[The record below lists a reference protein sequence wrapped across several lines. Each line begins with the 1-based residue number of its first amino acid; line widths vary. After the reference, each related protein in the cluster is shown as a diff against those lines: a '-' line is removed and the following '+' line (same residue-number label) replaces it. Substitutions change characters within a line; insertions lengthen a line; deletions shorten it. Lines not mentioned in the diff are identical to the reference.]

1 MRNGRHVNYLFQE
14 SGRCSMMCVCV
25 CVFFFFVDDVI
36 RY

>member
-25 CVFFFFVDDVI
+25 FFFVDDVI
-36 RY
+36 LY